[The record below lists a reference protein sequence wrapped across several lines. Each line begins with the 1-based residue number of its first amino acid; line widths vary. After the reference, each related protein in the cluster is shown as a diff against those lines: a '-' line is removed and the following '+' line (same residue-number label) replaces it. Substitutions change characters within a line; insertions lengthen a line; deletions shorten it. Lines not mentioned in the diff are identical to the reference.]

1 MDADSKKEKE
11 RKRVGTNTAKLKE
24 QAARHAVG
32 FVQSGMI
39 VGLGH
44 GSTAL
49 FAVKQ
54 IAELVRSGALKN
66 IRGVPCSRQVF
77 ADARK
82 LGIPLTTLNRNPV
95 IDLTIDGADEVD
107 GVLTS

>member
-1 MDADSKKEKE
+1 MESEAL
-11 RKRVGTNTAKLKE
+11 RLKE
-24 QAARHAVG
+24 QAACRAVE

-49 FAVKQ
+49 YAVRR
-54 IAELVRSGALKN
+54 IAELIRSGILQN
-66 IRGVPCSRQVF
+66 IRGVPCSRKVF
-77 ADARK
+77 EDARK
-82 LGIPLTTLNRNPV
+82 LGIPLTTLNRSPV

-107 GVLTS
+107 EHLNP